1 MGEKVTFLLFLGASL
16 GLLYPSSSV
25 CVWSSAVWL
34 LVVCVTKSVEK
45 EATKV
50 GHNFVFFVPNWIYN
64 SDCICGFAVSNSVF
78 APCFSGTGTVT
89 TVVTTPQQPVS
100 PSGYHPSYPGYQ
112 PVPVQPGHGG
122 PYNPVAPPPYVGP
135 SELFYFIHWLSSPFS
150 CSAGSSLAELV
161 AGFKTK
167 SSFPDVLIISFHSH
181 H

>member
-1 MGEKVTFLLFLGASL
+1 MTEKVNFPLFLEASS

-25 CVWSSAVWL
+25 RVWSSAVWL

-45 EATKV
+45 ETAGTTKV
-50 GHNFVFFVPNWIYN
+50 GHNFGFSFFVPSWIYFSN
-64 SDCICGFAVSNSVF
+64 CICGFSVSNSIF
-78 APCFSGTGTVT
+78 APCFSGMGTVT

-122 PYNPVAPPPYVGP
+122 PYNPAAPPPYIGP

-150 CSAGSSLAELV
+150 CTAGSSLAELV
-161 AGFKTK
+161 A
-167 SSFPDVLIISFHSH
+167 SFPDVLIISLCSH